1 VAERTTAVYSV
12 GDLQFAV
19 ISTTAPRRLGAIP
32 FVLIHGIGT
41 SHRYLARL
49 HEVLSVHDDV
59 YSFDLPGF
67 GGLPKPRTTLD
78 VTRMAAGIAEIMGR
92 LGLRAVVVIG
102 HSMGVQWVTELA
114 LTRPDVV
121 SGLVLMGPVT
131 DDRHRSLGYQ
141 AVALARDVIGEPP
154 STNAVVLRD
163 YLRCGPRW
171 FLKQARFMLS
181 YPLEDRVG
189 SLAMPVLI
197 LRGGN
202 DPIAGTSWSRRLR
215 ARAPEGSSV
224 ATVPGHRHVVQ
235 FTAARAVASAVRD
248 FLDRRP

>member
-1 VAERTTAVYSV
+1 
-12 GDLQFAV
+12 
-19 ISTTAPRRLGAIP
+19 
-32 FVLIHGIGT
+32 
-41 SHRYLARL
+41 
-49 HEVLSVHDDV
+49 VHHDV

-67 GGLPKPRTTLD
+67 GGLPKPGTAPD
-78 VTRMAAGIAEIMGR
+78 VTRMATGIADR

-102 HSMGVQWVTELA
+102 HSMGAQWVTELA
-114 LTRPDVV
+114 LMRPDVV

-131 DDRHRSLGYQ
+131 DDRHRSLGCQ
-141 AVALARDVIGEPP
+141 ALALARDVIGEPP

-202 DPIAGTSWSRRLR
+202 DPIAGTSWSGRLR
-215 ARAPEGSSV
+215 ARARREAALRPCPAIGMSCSSRLRERLHPPCETFSTEDRNHP
-224 ATVPGHRHVVQ
+224 AQTALSRH
-235 FTAARAVASAVRD
+235 S
-248 FLDRRP
+248 